1 MGAPMY
7 AMPWENLKPS
17 LEKRALNIFY
27 RILSMG
33 FFSAAQMATARMVLG
48 SI

>member
-7 AMPWENLKPS
+7 AVPRENLKPS
-17 LEKRALNIFY
+17 LEKRALKIFY

-33 FFSAAQMATARMVLG
+33 FFNAAQMATARTVLG